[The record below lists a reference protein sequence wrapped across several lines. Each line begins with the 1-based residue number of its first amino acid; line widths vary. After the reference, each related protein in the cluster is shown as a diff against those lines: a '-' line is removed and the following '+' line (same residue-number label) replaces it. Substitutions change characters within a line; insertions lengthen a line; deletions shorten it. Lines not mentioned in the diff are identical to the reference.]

1 MIFSRS
7 SDWTTA
13 KIVLATGSLLK
24 LTPSMKKHV
33 HLAKDSSWFLF
44 VISFYLMVEKNHQE
58 ELQKTSNYSGKTAFY
73 FFSNLVKISFVSFHI
88 SSGKSIKVM
97 LRAIVCLKT
106 AFKHFFWN
114 IEVCIFPIIDLQ
126 KKSKF
131 RRYFIRLK

>member
-44 VISFYLMVEKNHQE
+44 VISFYLMVDKNCQE
-58 ELQKTSNYSGKTAFY
+58 ELQKTSNYNGKRAFY
-73 FFSNLVKISFVSFHI
+73 FFSNLVKISSVSFHI

-106 AFKHFFWN
+106 AFKHFFLKHRG
-114 IEVCIFPIIDLQ
+114 VYFPYHWLA
-126 KKSKF
+126 KKV
-131 RRYFIRLK
+131 